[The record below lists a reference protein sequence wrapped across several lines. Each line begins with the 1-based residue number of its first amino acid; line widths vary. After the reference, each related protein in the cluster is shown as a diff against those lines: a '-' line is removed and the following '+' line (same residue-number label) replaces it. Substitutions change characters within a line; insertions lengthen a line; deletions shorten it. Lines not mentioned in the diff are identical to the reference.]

1 MNSFA
6 ELDFENNFR
15 STIGVSFTQNL
26 GNKTKIIGTKGE
38 LILEDTWSPT
48 NISSIQINGE
58 NKKVIE
64 IKCHNNIYSYEID
77 ILSRCIL
84 ENKKEPNFPG
94 MTINETLENMRILDK
109 WLN

>member
-6 ELDFENNFR
+6 ELDFGNSFK
-15 STIGVSFTQNL
+15 STIGTSFTQDL
-26 GNKTKIIGTKGE
+26 GKKTKIIGSKGK
-38 LILEDTWSPT
+38 LILEDTWHGNPSLI
-48 NISSIQINGE
+48 NISGE
-58 NKKVIE
+58 NKEKIE
-64 IKCHNNIYSYEID
+64 VECHKNIYKYEID
-77 ILSRCIL
+77 ILSKCIL